1 MKKNAIVG
9 SVLLIALG
17 LVASPAMAQP
27 KSPRGKSA
35 TQTGVGYSKWVTVDY
50 SRPILRGRQGIL
62 GEGESYGQKVNAG
75 APVWR
80 AGADMSTRLNS
91 EVDLKFGETTLP
103 AGEYSLFVELKSP
116 DQWNLIVSNHKA
128 QERYNPNDKEAIWGA
143 YGYDVANDVLRVPMQ
158 VAPLA
163 DGLSIDQLTWLFGN
177 VSETGGS
184 LTLVWDNSVGTAAF
198 SVAE

>member
-1 MKKNAIVG
+1 MKNTAI
-9 SVLLIALG
+9 LG
-17 LVASPAMAQP
+17 LVLLVTLALVATPALAQP
-27 KSPRGKSA
+27 KSPRGKAA
-35 TQTGVGYSKWVTVDY
+35 TQTGEGYAKWVTVDY

-62 GEGESYGQKVNAG
+62 GEGENYGTKVNAG

-80 AGADMSTRLNS
+80 AGADMSTRLKS
-91 EVDLKFGETTLP
+91 EVNLKFGETTVP
-103 AGEYSLFVELKSP
+103 AGEYSLFVDLKSATEW
-116 DQWNLIVSNHKA
+116 DLIVSNHKA

-143 YGYDVANDVLRVPMQ
+143 YGYDAANDVLRVPMQ

-177 VSETGGS
+177 VSETGGG
-184 LTLVWDNSVGTAAF
+184 LTLVWDNTVGTAAF